1 MILYHGSNTSI
12 DEIDLEKCR
21 PNKDFG
27 QGFYTT
33 SIFDQALKMARRV
46 AKRFGGTPCVTSFQF
61 DENILS
67 SSDLSIKRFITPDV
81 NWAMFVMH
89 NRSGEINPNSDFIY
103 NNLDGRYDIV
113 IGPVANDDLSLIFR
127 LFERR
132 IINLDMLIQEMKL
145 RKLTNQYSFHTPSAI
160 SFLRRLT

>member
-89 NRSGEINPNSDFIY
+89 NRSGGINPNSEYTD

-127 LFERR
+127 LFERG
-132 IINLDMLIQEMKL
+132 IISLDMLISEMKF
-145 RKLTNQYSFHTPSAI
+145 RDMTNQYSFHSQRAASLLKRI
-160 SFLRRLT
+160 N